1 MSDNKGKIEDLKRK
15 LYDPKY
21 DESSSYRR
29 GALREQRYDVR
40 DEWDKPKEVDMP
52 KKNKKTKTSFF
63 KKFFILSII
72 FFLGAAGYTTYK
84 FFLDESTVSSNKIDL
99 EIMGNSFTK
108 GGEDLSL
115 QVEITNRNNASLQSA
130 GLIIEY
136 PKGANDDSEIMRL
149 EKDEIGVI
157 KPGETVVRNVRV
169 RLYGAEKSIKNI
181 KAALEYQPEGSNAV
195 FTKEKYYPITISMA
209 PVSLKM
215 EAPSSIIANQPIS
228 LKITTTLNTTLPS
241 ENLILQL
248 RHPSNFIMET
258 ASPFPMNDNFVW
270 DLSTISPT
278 TPITIEVKGRIMGQ
292 TGDEQVFHSYVGTMD
307 SKDTSKIGVVYSS
320 ILQKMVIENP
330 FLEVRV
336 LVNNQDLEEY
346 AVDGGRELSV
356 DIAWKNNLSTSV
368 NDAEII
374 AHISGNI
381 IDKNNIEETS
391 GYYDS
396 LNSQIIWN
404 KSTMRELGSIGPGAT
419 GRVSFDLT
427 PLRLTSL
434 SGIKNPQAEISVSI
448 KGKQPLYGSSFSNV
462 DNFTEKIIKLNTNFQ
477 VASSLTYLSGDMPPR
492 AEGNTNYLVTWTLS
506 NSTNSVSQAA
516 VNANLPIYADWVGF
530 VAGTKENISYNKENR
545 QITWKVGTVT
555 PGTGIDS
562 NREVSFILNFKPSL
576 SQIGQTPVLIQ
587 NISLAGTDTY
597 SGSQVGSTMNSLYIS
612 SISGVA
618 GGSENG
624 RVSN

>member
-1 MSDNKGKIEDLKRK
+1 MSENKGKIEDLKRK

-21 DESSSYRR
+21 DESFSHRR
-29 GALREQRYDVR
+29 GVLREQRYDVK

-52 KKNKKTKTSFF
+52 KKNKKTQTSFF

-72 FFLGAAGYTTYK
+72 FFLGAVGYTTYK

-115 QVEITNRNNASLQSA
+115 QVEITNRNNASLESA
-130 GLIIEY
+130 DLIIEY

-181 KAALEYQPEGSNAV
+181 RAALEYQPEGSNAV
-195 FTKEKYYPITISMA
+195 FTKEKYYPITISVA

-228 LKITTTLNTTLPS
+228 LKITTSLNTTLPS

-248 RHPSNFIMET
+248 RHPSNFILET
-258 ASPFPMNDNFVW
+258 ANPLPMNDNYVW

-278 TPITIEVKGRIMGQ
+278 TPLTIEIKGRIMGQ

-320 ILQKMVIENP
+320 VLQKMVIENP
-330 FLEVRV
+330 FLEVKV

-346 AVDGGRELSV
+346 AVDGGKEVSV
-356 DIAWKNNLSTSV
+356 DITWKNNLSTSV

-381 IDKNNIEETS
+381 INKNDIEEKN

-419 GRVSFDLT
+419 GKVSFDIT

-434 SGIKNPQAEISVSI
+434 SGVKNPQAEISVSI

-462 DNFTEKIIKLNTNFQ
+462 DNFTEKIIKLNTDFQ
-477 VASSLTYLSGDMPPR
+477 VASSLTYLSGDLPPR

-506 NSTNSVSQAA
+506 NSTNSVSQAS
-516 VNANLPIYADWVGF
+516 VSANLPIYADWVGF

-545 QITWKVGTVT
+545 QITWKIGTVS
-555 PGTGIDS
+555 PGTGVDS

-587 NISLAGTDTY
+587 NISLTGTDTY

-612 SISGVA
+612 SVSGVS

>member
-29 GALREQRYDVR
+29 GALREQRYDVK

>member
-1 MSDNKGKIEDLKRK
+1 MSENKGKIEDLKRK

-29 GALREQRYDVR
+29 GALREQRYDVK
-40 DEWDKPKEVDMP
+40 DEWDKPKEVDTP
-52 KKNKKTKTSFF
+52 KKSKKTKTSFF

-72 FFLGAAGYTTYK
+72 FFLGAVGYTTHK

-115 QVEITNRNNASLQSA
+115 QVEITNRNNASLESA

-136 PKGANDDSEIMRL
+136 PKGANDDSEIIRL

-157 KPGETVVRNVRV
+157 KPGETVIRNVRV

-181 KAALEYQPEGSNAV
+181 RAALEYQPEGSNAV
-195 FTKEKYYPITISMA
+195 FTKEKYYPITISLA

-228 LKITTTLNTTLPS
+228 LKITTTLNTTLPN

-258 ASPFPMNDNFVW
+258 ASPLPMNDNYVW

-278 TPITIEVKGRIMGQ
+278 TPLTIEIKGRIMGQ

-320 ILQKMVIENP
+320 VLQKMVIENP

-346 AVDGGRELSV
+346 AVDGGKEVSV
-356 DIAWKNNLSTSV
+356 DITWKNNLSTSV

-381 IDKNNIEETS
+381 INKNNIEEKN

-419 GRVSFDLT
+419 GKVSFDIT

-434 SGIKNPQAEISVSI
+434 SGVKNPQAEISVSI

-462 DNFTEKIIKLNTNFQ
+462 DNFTEKIIKLNTDFQ

-506 NSTNSVSQAA
+506 NSTNSVSQAS
-516 VNANLPIYADWVGF
+516 VSANLPIYADWVGF

-545 QITWKVGTVT
+545 QITWKIGTVS
-555 PGTGIDS
+555 PGTGVDS

-587 NISLAGTDTY
+587 NISLTGTDTY

-612 SISGVA
+612 SISGLA

>member
-1 MSDNKGKIEDLKRK
+1 MSENKGKIEDLKRK

-29 GALREQRYDVR
+29 GALREQRYDVK
-40 DEWDKPKEVDMP
+40 DEWDKPKEVDTP
-52 KKNKKTKTSFF
+52 KKSKKTKTSFF

-72 FFLGAAGYTTYK
+72 FFLGAVGYTTHK

-115 QVEITNRNNASLQSA
+115 QVEITNRNNASLESA

-136 PKGANDDSEIMRL
+136 PKGANDDSEIIRL

-157 KPGETVVRNVRV
+157 KPGETVIRNVRV

-181 KAALEYQPEGSNAV
+181 RAALEYQPEGSNAV
-195 FTKEKYYPITISMA
+195 FTKEKYYPITISLA

-228 LKITTTLNTTLPS
+228 LKITTTLNTTLPN

-258 ASPFPMNDNFVW
+258 ASPLPMNDNYVW

-278 TPITIEVKGRIMGQ
+278 TPLTIEIKGRIMGQ

-307 SKDTSKIGVVYSS
+307 SNDTSKIGVVYSS
-320 ILQKMVIENP
+320 VLQKMVIENP

-346 AVDGGRELSV
+346 AVDGGKEVSV
-356 DIAWKNNLSTSV
+356 DITWKNNLSTSV

-381 IDKNNIEETS
+381 INKNNIEEKN

-419 GRVSFDLT
+419 GKVSFDIT

-434 SGIKNPQAEISVSI
+434 SGVKNPQAEISVSI

-462 DNFTEKIIKLNTNFQ
+462 DNFTEKIIKLNTDFQ

-506 NSTNSVSQAA
+506 NSTNSVSQAS
-516 VNANLPIYADWVGF
+516 VSANLPIYADWVGF

-545 QITWKVGTVT
+545 QITWKIGTVS
-555 PGTGIDS
+555 PGTGVDS

-587 NISLAGTDTY
+587 NISLTGTDTY

-612 SISGVA
+612 SISGLA

>member
-1 MSDNKGKIEDLKRK
+1 MSENKGKIEDLKRK

-21 DESSSYRR
+21 DESTSYRR
-29 GALREQRYDVR
+29 GALREQRYDVKE
-40 DEWDKPKEVDMP
+40 EWDKTKEEEMS
-52 KKNKKTKTSFF
+52 KKNTKTKTSFF

-84 FFLDESTVSSNKIDL
+84 FFLDESTVSGNKIDL

-115 QVEITNRNNASLQSA
+115 QIEITNRNNASLQSA
-130 GLIIEY
+130 GLIVEY

-157 KPGETVVRNVRV
+157 KPGETVVRNIQVK
-169 RLYGAEKSIKNI
+169 LYGSEKSIKNI
-181 KAALEYQPEGSNAV
+181 KAALEYKPEGSNAV
-195 FTKEKYYPITISMA
+195 FSKEKYYPVTISLA

-215 EAPSSIIANQPIS
+215 EAPSSIIANQTIT
-228 LKITTTLNTTLPS
+228 LKITTTLNTTLPN

-248 RHPSNFIMET
+248 RHPNNFIMET
-258 ASPFPMNDNFVW
+258 ASPLPMNDNFIW
-270 DLSTISPT
+270 DLSAISPT
-278 TPITIEVKGRIMGQ
+278 SPLTIEIKGKIMGQ

-307 SKDTSKIGVVYSS
+307 SKDTSKIGVIYSS
-320 ILQKMVIENP
+320 VLQKMVIENP
-330 FLEVRV
+330 FLDVKV
-336 LVNNQDLEEY
+336 LVNNQDQEEY
-346 AVDGGRELSV
+346 AVDGGKELSV

-381 IDKNNIEETS
+381 IDKNNIKES
-391 GYYDS
+391 NGYYDS

-404 KSTMRELGSIGPGAT
+404 RSTMKELASIGPGAT

-427 PLRLTSL
+427 PLRLSSL
-434 SGIKNPQAEISVSI
+434 SGVKNPQAEISVSI

-462 DNFTEKIIKLNTNFQ
+462 DNFTEKIIKLNTDFQ
-477 VASSLTYLSGDMPPR
+477 VASSLAYLSGDIPPR

-516 VNANLPIYADWVGF
+516 VSANLPIYADWVGF

-545 QITWKVGTVT
+545 QINWKIGTVS
-555 PGTGIDS
+555 PGTGVDS

-576 SQIGQTPVLIQ
+576 SQIGQSPVLIQ
-587 NISLAGTDTY
+587 NISLTGTDAY

-612 SISGVA
+612 SISGVT